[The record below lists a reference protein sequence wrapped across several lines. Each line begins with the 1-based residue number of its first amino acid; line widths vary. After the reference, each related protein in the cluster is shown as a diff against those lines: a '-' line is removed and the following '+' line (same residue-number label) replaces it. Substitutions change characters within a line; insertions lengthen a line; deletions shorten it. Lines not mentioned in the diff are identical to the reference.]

1 MTEVDELDEGGIA
14 EGATGDG
21 QMSVDVLT
29 YIAKSLV
36 DHPESVQVD
45 EVEEDSGELVLE
57 LRVHPDDMGK
67 VIGKRGRTA
76 KAIRT
81 MVKAAATREGA
92 SATVEIV
99 E

>member
-1 MTEVDELDEGGIA
+1 MA
-14 EGATGDG
+14 EG
-21 QMSVDVLT
+21 VLE
-29 YIAKSLV
+29 YIAKALV
-36 DHPESVQVD
+36 DNPDDVQITA
-45 EVEEDSGELVLE
+45 VEEEDGELVLE

-76 KAIRT
+76 KALRT
-81 MVKAAATREGA
+81 MIKAAATREGS

>member
-1 MTEVDELDEGGIA
+1 MT
-14 EGATGDG
+14 
-21 QMSVDVLT
+21 VDVLL
-29 YIAKSLV
+29 YLAKALV
-36 DHPESVQVD
+36 DHPDEVD
-45 EVEEDSGELVLE
+45 VRTVEEDDGEIVLE

-81 MVKAAATREGA
+81 MVKAAATREGT
-92 SATVEIV
+92 SATVDIV

>member
-1 MTEVDELDEGGIA
+1 MT
-14 EGATGDG
+14 
-21 QMSVDVLT
+21 VDVLL
-29 YIAKSLV
+29 YLAKALV
-36 DHPESVQVD
+36 DHPD
-45 EVEEDSGELVLE
+45 EVEVTAVEEADGEVVLE

-81 MVKAAATREGA
+81 MVKAAATREGT
-92 SATVEIV
+92 SATVDIV

>member
-1 MTEVDELDEGGIA
+1 VTDDRSGSIA
-14 EGATGDG
+14 
-21 QMSVDVLT
+21 VDVLT

-36 DHPESVQVD
+36 DNPDDVEVTSVT
-45 EVEEDSGELVLE
+45 EDDGELVLE

>member
-1 MTEVDELDEGGIA
+1 MP
-14 EGATGDG
+14 
-21 QMSVDVLT
+21 VDVLL
-29 YIAKSLV
+29 YLAKALV
-36 DHPESVQVD
+36 DHPDDVEVTT
-45 EVEEDSGELVLE
+45 VEEDDGELVLE

-81 MVKAAATREGA
+81 MVKAAATREGTSA
-92 SATVEIV
+92 SVDIV

>member
-1 MTEVDELDEGGIA
+1 
-14 EGATGDG
+14 
-21 QMSVDVLT
+21 MSVDVLS
-29 YIAKSLV
+29 YIARSLV
-36 DHPESVQVD
+36 DNPD
-45 EVEEDSGELVLE
+45 EVVVTEVEDEDGELVLE

-81 MVKAAATREGA
+81 MVKAAATREGT
-92 SATVEIV
+92 SAMVEIV

>member
-1 MTEVDELDEGGIA
+1 MSDERSGSVA
-14 EGATGDG
+14 
-21 QMSVDVLT
+21 VDVLT

-36 DHPESVQVD
+36 DNPDDVEVTS
-45 EVEEDSGELVLE
+45 VEEQDGELVLE

>member
-1 MTEVDELDEGGIA
+1 MSDAEQTERSGSIA
-14 EGATGDG
+14 
-21 QMSVDVLT
+21 VDVLT

-36 DHPESVQVD
+36 DNPDDVEVTPVD
-45 EVEEDSGELVLE
+45 EEDEVVLE

>member
-1 MTEVDELDEGGIA
+1 MTTEVLEYLA
-14 EGATGDG
+14 R
-21 QMSVDVLT
+21 
-29 YIAKSLV
+29 SLV
-36 DHPESVQVD
+36 DHPDDVSVTEAED
-45 EVEEDSGELVLE
+45 EDGELVLE

-81 MVKAAATREGA
+81 MVKAAGTREGTQA
-92 SATVEIV
+92 IVEIV

>member
-1 MTEVDELDEGGIA
+1 MMTTEVLE
-14 EGATGDG
+14 
-21 QMSVDVLT
+21 
-29 YIAKSLV
+29 YIARNLV
-36 DHPESVQVD
+36 DHPDDVSIT
-45 EVEEDSGELVLE
+45 EVEEDDGEVVLE

-67 VIGKRGRTA
+67 IIGKRGRTA

-92 SATVEIV
+92 NATVEIV

>member
-1 MTEVDELDEGGIA
+1 MT
-14 EGATGDG
+14 
-21 QMSVDVLT
+21 VDVLL
-29 YIAKSLV
+29 YLAKALV
-36 DHPESVQVD
+36 DHPDDVD
-45 EVEEDSGELVLE
+45 VRTIEEDDGEIVLE

-81 MVKAAATREGA
+81 MVKAAATREGT
-92 SATVEIV
+92 SATVDIV

>member
-1 MTEVDELDEGGIA
+1 VMT
-14 EGATGDG
+14 T
-21 QMSVDVLT
+21 DVLE

-36 DHPESVQVD
+36 DHPDDISIT
-45 EVEEDSGELVLE
+45 EVEEENGDVVLE

-67 VIGKRGRTA
+67 IIGKRGRTA

-81 MVKAAATREGA
+81 MVKAAATREGTN
-92 SATVEIV
+92 ATVEIV

>member
-1 MTEVDELDEGGIA
+1 MTAEVLE
-14 EGATGDG
+14 
-21 QMSVDVLT
+21 
-29 YIAKSLV
+29 YIAKALV
-36 DHPESVQVD
+36 DHPDDVSVTP
-45 EVEEDSGELVLE
+45 VEDDDGELVLE
-57 LRVHPDDMGK
+57 LRVHAEDMGK

-81 MVKAAATREGA
+81 MVKAAATREGT

>member
-1 MTEVDELDEGGIA
+1 VMP
-14 EGATGDG
+14 
-21 QMSVDVLT
+21 VDVLV
-29 YIAKSLV
+29 YLAKSLV
-36 DHPESVQVD
+36 DHPEAV
-45 EVEEDSGELVLE
+45 EVTPIEEDDGELVLE

-81 MVKAAATREGA
+81 MVKAAATREGT
-92 SATVEIV
+92 SATVDIV

>member
-1 MTEVDELDEGGIA
+1 MT
-14 EGATGDG
+14 
-21 QMSVDVLT
+21 VDVLL
-29 YIAKSLV
+29 YLAKALV
-36 DHPESVQVD
+36 DHPD
-45 EVEEDSGELVLE
+45 EVDVRTIEEDDGEIVLE

-81 MVKAAATREGA
+81 MVKAAATREGT
-92 SATVEIV
+92 SATVDIV

>member
-1 MTEVDELDEGGIA
+1 
-14 EGATGDG
+14 
-21 QMSVDVLT
+21 MSEDVLV
-29 YIAKSLV
+29 YLAKALV
-36 DHPESVQVD
+36 DHPEDVSVTAVTEDDD
-45 EVEEDSGELVLE
+45 EIVLE

>member
-1 MTEVDELDEGGIA
+1 
-14 EGATGDG
+14 
-21 QMSVDVLT
+21 MSVEVLT
-29 YIAKSLV
+29 YIARSLV
-36 DHPESVQVD
+36 DHPDEVVVT
-45 EVEEDSGELVLE
+45 EVEEEDGELVLE

-81 MVKAAATREGA
+81 MVKAAATREGT
-92 SATVEIV
+92 SATVDIV

>member
-1 MTEVDELDEGGIA
+1 MT
-14 EGATGDG
+14 
-21 QMSVDVLT
+21 VDVLL
-29 YIAKSLV
+29 YLAKALV
-36 DHPESVQVD
+36 DHPD
-45 EVEEDSGELVLE
+45 EVEVTTLEEDDGELVLE

-81 MVKAAATREGA
+81 MVKAAATREGTSA
-92 SATVEIV
+92 SVDIV

>member
-1 MTEVDELDEGGIA
+1 MMTA
-14 EGATGDG
+14 
-21 QMSVDVLT
+21 DVLDF
-29 YIAKSLV
+29 IAKNLV
-36 DHPESVQVD
+36 DNPDDVTVTP
-45 EVEEDSGELVLE
+45 VEDAGHTVLE

-76 KAIRT
+76 KALRT
-81 MVKAAATREGA
+81 MVKAAATREGT

>member
-1 MTEVDELDEGGIA
+1 
-14 EGATGDG
+14 
-21 QMSVDVLT
+21 MSVDVLT

-36 DHPESVQVD
+36 DHPDEVVVT
-45 EVEEDSGELVLE
+45 EVEEEDGEVVLE

-81 MVKAAATREGA
+81 MVKAAATREGT

>member
-1 MTEVDELDEGGIA
+1 
-14 EGATGDG
+14 
-21 QMSVDVLT
+21 MSVDVLT

-36 DHPESVQVD
+36 DNPDAVVVT
-45 EVEEDSGELVLE
+45 EVEEEDGEIVLE

-81 MVKAAATREGA
+81 MVKAAATREGGA
-92 SATVEIV
+92 ATVEIV